1 MPVHVS
7 LPLFGSPSL
16 NTKRALNCLFR
27 SAAACARGGGFSPIS
42 VVSRNLGCQEAE
54 FQGKKLRK
62 GFGSRWQRRCCY
74 SVSVCSRGWLG
85 NRRNWERR
93 ALVPG
98 RRWSPIH
105 RSRRSRLCGA
115 DSSALPFSERGE
127 GFLFAQSF
135 GYVRLYVNSSYG
147 FFINSLP
154 AQSITRAVYTR
165 CERCWSGEGSFW
177 LLCTRVCVSLTTG
190 SLEVYGEGWMCKAGF
205 SVLLLRLGTRPQN
218 FVLCLKLQRVGTDSL
233 PVTHLN

>member
-1 MPVHVS
+1 M
-7 LPLFGSPSL
+7 LLFSERVFQ
-16 NTKRALNCLFR
+16 RAAGELEELGEE
-27 SAAACARGGGFSPIS
+27 STGAR
-42 VVSRNLGCQEAE
+42 EAM
-54 FQGKKLRK
+54 GTL
-62 GFGSRWQRRCCY
+62 
-74 SVSVCSRGWLG
+74 
-85 NRRNWERR
+85 
-93 ALVPG
+93 PG

-105 RSRRSRLCGA
+105 RSRRSRLRGA

-147 FFINSLP
+147 FFMNSLP

-190 SLEVYGEGWMCKAGF
+190 SLEGVCGEGWMYKAVF

-218 FVLCLKLQRVGTDSL
+218 FVLCLKLRRVGTDSL